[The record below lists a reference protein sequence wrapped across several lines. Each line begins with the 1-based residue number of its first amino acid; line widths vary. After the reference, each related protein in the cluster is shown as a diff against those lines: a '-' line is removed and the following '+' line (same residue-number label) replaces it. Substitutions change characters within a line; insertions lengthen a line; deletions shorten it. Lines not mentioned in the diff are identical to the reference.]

1 MWTPCLEHGNTS
13 DAMSVARE
21 QRFETAPPFN
31 DLVTRARPPSCTREG
46 RTRDRLPFHEIIE
59 RSQRLLASALEKFF
73 RMPCATPTLLELWQ
87 ANIAAP
93 EYPVNDEFAPSGSEL
108 ATSTTIRLADLEVV
122 EAGSMGEAVRPS
134 SLREGVGSRACCSPH
149 LVSIWNKLLW
159 DTRLELR
166 YTVRQ
171 GLTLASI
178 AAGSHTK
185 VQTLGA
191 TALVHDL
198 LTTHPC
204 LTALDIDTEGLK
216 GYEGRFLDALRG
228 NRSIRFLKITF
239 NTLAFSKDICSTIT
253 TLVNLEEVEC
263 LKACGCPMPFC
274 AALAKLLQSSTKLR
288 ALRIP
293 KLRMSG
299 AEASVFLPALAGN
312 TILEELSFH
321 SSTISEA
328 RPEHRALFAK
338 FLAGATALKK
348 LSVSAYYELRK
359 LSLKWVLMGLLR
371 NTALVD
377 VTLDDFVVDADSGD
391 IMAEILTRNRAL
403 RVLNVSVVTYDAWMT
418 RLGDTGSDHVARENL
433 GIRTVGGPF
442 FEPLCKNEA
451 LEDGAKGRVQRS
463 YLLGKTVR
471 CTPTLRDGGARLFD
485 TNLNISVKEEIL
497 ECKGFSEFSA
507 FVYRDEQGRV
517 SRILRRLPSLT
528 HLTTAH
534 LEIFK
539 PYADEAL
546 SADIA
551 LYIATT
557 SALKE
562 LHLWM
567 RLRHRFPVAGD
578 VNIDMGLALILE
590 SLCHNTSINELHVFP
605 RFISGPETELLAD
618 TLKSSRTIRRA
629 PRENPRLRSGI
640 DGIEHNRNLLCASM
654 DDCNI
659 SQCEVDQEWFA
670 IWDATRRNSDLVA
683 RAAQFVSGTVF
694 DRYGAEALERIAEY
708 PSLLQEVAQL
718 LSLSDAEVTALARA
732 RLKSMQSLDGFM
744 RAAGIVKDCVSCYRH
759 VHGDMQLEDLNE
771 DCWSLVRRYLKV
783 RDVRDSVAAATTDD
797 LRSRVTARMRAADT
811 PCKMRL
817 P

>member
-1 MWTPCLEHGNTS
+1 M
-13 DAMSVARE
+13 D
-21 QRFETAPPFN
+21 QRNKE
-31 DLVTRARPPSCTREG
+31 
-46 RTRDRLPFHEIIE
+46 
-59 RSQRLLASALEKFF
+59 
-73 RMPCATPTLLELWQ
+73 
-87 ANIAAP
+87 NIDAP
-93 EYPVNDEFAPSGSEL
+93 EYPVNDEIALSGSEL

-122 EAGSMGEAVRPS
+122 EAGSMGEALQPS
-134 SLREGVGSRACCSPH
+134 SLREGVGNRTCCSPH

-159 DTRLELR
+159 DARLELR

-178 AAGSHTK
+178 AASSHTK
-185 VQTLGA
+185 AQTLGA

-216 GYEGRFLDALRG
+216 GYEGRFLNALRG

-239 NTLAFSKDICSTIT
+239 NTLAFNKDICSTIT

-263 LKACGCPMPFC
+263 LKACDCPMSFC
-274 AALAKLLQSSTKLR
+274 AVLARLLQTSAKLR
-288 ALRIP
+288 ALRVP

-299 AEASVFLPALAGN
+299 AEASVFLSALAGN
-312 TILEELSFH
+312 TTLEELSFH

-328 RPEHRALFAK
+328 PPELRALFAK

-348 LSVSAYYELRK
+348 LSVSAYYEFRK

-371 NTALVD
+371 NTALTE
-377 VTLDDFVVDADSGD
+377 VTLDDFVVDADSSD
-391 IMAEILTRNRAL
+391 IMAEILARNSAL
-403 RVLNVSVVTYDAWMT
+403 RVLNASVVTYDAWMT
-418 RLGDTGSDHVARENL
+418 RLGGSAMYSQIYFSSWIPALAGNETLEAITLPVKIWGSEQWEDLFASLSARTRPLKMVLKGECSDHIFWEK
-433 GIRTVGGPF
+433 
-442 FEPLCKNEA
+442 LCGA
-451 LEDGAKGRVQRS
+451 LR
-463 YLLGKTVR
+463 R
-471 CTPTLRDGGARLFD
+471 CGMEEHVSFD
-485 TNLNISVKEEIL
+485 TNLNISVKKEIL

-507 FVYRDEQGRV
+507 FVYRDEQARV
-517 SRILRRLPSLT
+517 LRILQRLPSLA

-551 LYIATT
+551 RYIATT

-578 VNIDMGLALILE
+578 VNIDIGLALILE

-618 TLKSSRTIRRA
+618 TLKSSRTIRRVHVRIQDSEA
-629 PRENPRLRSGI
+629 ACVFIRHLS
-640 DGIEHNRNLLCASM
+640 DGIGHNRNLLCAAM

-659 SQCEVDQEWFA
+659 SQSEVDQEWFA

-683 RAAQFVSGTVF
+683 RAAQFASGTVF

-718 LSLSDAEVTALARA
+718 LSLSDAESTALVRA

-744 RAAGIVKDCVSCYRH
+744 RAAGIVKDCVSCHRH
-759 VHGDMQLEDLNE
+759 VDGDMQLEDLNE

-783 RDVRDSVAAATTDD
+783 RDVRDSADAVATDD
-797 LRSRVTARMRAADT
+797 LRFHVTARGRHSM
-811 PCKMRL
+811 
-817 P
+817 